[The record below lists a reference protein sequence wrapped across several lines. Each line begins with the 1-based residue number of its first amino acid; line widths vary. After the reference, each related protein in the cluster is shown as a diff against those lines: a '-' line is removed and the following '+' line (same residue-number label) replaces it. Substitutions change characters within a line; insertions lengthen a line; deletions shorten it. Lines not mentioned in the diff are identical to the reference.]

1 MNSTASRRREHMAQL
16 SCCGVEFKNEEEL
29 ARHQAKAHGQE
40 KRVVGKHCDQE
51 FYTQTGL
58 QEHMRMAHGKTS

>member
-1 MNSTASRRREHMAQL
+1 MAQL

-40 KRVVGKHCDQE
+40 KKVVGKHCGQD
-51 FYTQTGL
+51 FTRRPVSRNTCGWRTGNP
-58 QEHMRMAHGKTS
+58 RRSS